1 MDSFDLESGYSMV
14 VTEYSAL
21 PCFYIPLFQ
30 ILVSAQVTGLGL
42 VLPLLGFSVPPPL
55 DELES
60 PPEPPPHPTIAVL
73 IAIIR
78 TDGMNDFEII
88 MIDCLKFL
96 YCCY

>member
-1 MDSFDLESGYSMV
+1 LAFN
-14 VTEYSAL
+14 
-21 PCFYIPLFQ
+21 
-30 ILVSAQVTGLGL
+30 TGHGL
-42 VLPLLGFSVPPPL
+42 RIGLPLSGLSVPPPL

>member
-1 MDSFDLESGYSMV
+1 MPLSG
-14 VTEYSAL
+14 L
-21 PCFYIPLFQ
+21 
-30 ILVSAQVTGLGL
+30 
-42 VLPLLGFSVPPPL
+42 SVPPPL

-60 PPEPPPHPTIAVL
+60 PPEPLPHPTIAVL